1 MPFLKPIQ
9 IMMFFAPFLIAT
21 QALSVQLNYSS
32 NRVELVMLDPDNATF
47 ECAYND
53 LPAQIEINENTPAN
67 VLLGFRDSVF
77 VPEKPTHIV
86 VTRGGTKSTRSA
98 LDDKAI
104 SGFDSAPILDS
115 EGFEISPDDWKL
127 TVSGELDIC
136 VGLATLKVMHGSL
149 DIFLQI
155 RQYEAHLVNTDDVLK
170 DLHDIRYAVNPSG
183 FLPLQF
189 LFSSNNSALKRL
201 GMTLGNKKIGVDA
214 PYDRQIL
221 GALSVHKHR
230 TAVRFTSPN
239 DLEGVV
245 DNLSLNFKFLLVDPR
260 FVSE

>member
-53 LPAQIEINENTPAN
+53 LAAQIEINENTPAN
-67 VLLGFRDSVF
+67 VFLGFLDSVF
-77 VPEKPTHIV
+77 VPDKPTHIV
-86 VTRGGTKSTRSA
+86 VTRGGTKSTRAA

-104 SGFDSAPILDS
+104 SGFDSAPVVAS
-115 EGFEISPDDWKL
+115 EGLKISPDDWKL
-127 TVSGELDIC
+127 TVSGEMDVC
-136 VGLATLKVMHGSL
+136 VGLATLKVMRGSL
-149 DIFLQI
+149 DISVQI
-155 RQYEAHLVNTDDVLK
+155 RQYEARLVNTDDVLK
-170 DLHDIRYAVNPSG
+170 DLEMRFIVNPSG
-183 FLPLQF
+183 LSTLKPLV
-189 LFSSNNSALKRL
+189 SANRQGITHGYKQIGLVAPNEKR
-201 GMTLGNKKIGVDA
+201 T
-214 PYDRQIL
+214 L

-230 TAVRFTSPN
+230 TVVRFTSPN
-239 DLEGVV
+239 DLEGVA
-245 DNLSLNFKFLLVDPR
+245 DNLILKFDFLLVDPR

>member
-1 MPFLKPIQ
+1 MPSLKPIQ

-77 VPEKPTHIV
+77 VPHIV
-86 VTRGGTKSTRSA
+86 VRRGGKRITRSA

-115 EGFEISPDDWKL
+115 EGPEISPDDWKL

-155 RQYEAHLVNTDDVLK
+155 RQYEAHLVNIDDVLK

-189 LFSSNNSALKRL
+189 LFSPNNSALKRL

-245 DNLSLNFKFLLVDPR
+245 DNLSLNFEFLLVDPR